1 MQLLD
6 SAKPL
11 EPLRQLSVKLLNLKD
26 DQGNYSESATNV
38 MNRTKGSLKLGG
50 NPKDVLPIALL
61 SAMAEKGVNL
71 PPELAGGNQKDFE
84 NYLEF

>member
-1 MQLLD
+1 
-6 SAKPL
+6 
-11 EPLRQLSVKLLNLKD
+11 
-26 DQGNYSESATNV
+26 

-71 PPELAGGNQKDFE
+71 PPELAGGN
-84 NYLEF
+84 